1 MGLGGEWGGS
11 STWIV
16 EFTASETL
24 KGRRGFWTGLLQS
37 TAGIGSSLA
46 ALTFFLLFTLLPN
59 SFYGFGWRIA
69 YYLGAFVAVVGVVI
83 RYKFDESPMFLT
95 LKNIKALISEPL
107 SMLFKE
113 QWRKI
118 LVLSLST
125 VFIVGVIS
133 TDILPYSENLMIA
146 EKIDSKFAV
155 LSVAIGWATGALI
168 AVISATLSDNF
179 GRKRV
184 MLVGALMTLISIY
197 PFFFLIKSGSLLLS
211 IVAEML
217 LNGSYYIT
225 WGVVAAAFSEQF
237 PTKYRYSGV
246 ALAYQFS
253 SLIAALPLTLISP
266 LVIAKFGVT
275 GAWAYLGI
283 QGEIFAVISLIAIL
297 FIKETMGKKLE

>member
-1 MGLGGEWGGS
+1 
-11 STWIV
+11 
-16 EFTASETL
+16 
-24 KGRRGFWTGLLQS
+24 
-37 TAGIGSSLA
+37 
-46 ALTFFLLFTLLPN
+46 
-59 SFYGFGWRIA
+59 
-69 YYLGAFVAVVGVVI
+69 VVI